1 MLLLNIEST
10 FVTNLYRKYYI
21 ILIDIFLKDMYLTLD
36 EIKKHLNIDP
46 AFTDDDTYLQ
56 SLESVAVDVIER
68 DVNIKFSELT
78 SLPDGLKHALLLF
91 IGNMYDNRESVAYTS
106 VTTVQNSLNW
116 ILDMY
121 RDYTTNINFE
131 P

>member
-106 VTTVQNSLNW
+106 VTTVPNSLNW

>member
-1 MLLLNIEST
+1 MQ
-10 FVTNLYRKYYI
+10 
-21 ILIDIFLKDMYLTLD
+21 YLTLD
-36 EIKKHLNIDP
+36 DIKKHLNIDP
-46 AFTDDDTYLQ
+46 AFTDDDTYLEA
-56 SLESVAVDVIER
+56 LESVAIDVIER
-68 DVNIKFSELT
+68 DVNIKFSELS

-106 VTTVQNSLNW
+106 VTTVPNSLNW